1 MLHRTHVDSS
11 FYNYLKWSSCIIVH
25 LLLLLSAKSV
35 ANRLLMTSI
44 GSYKWVFIVLQVA
57 NNCLVTV
64 WIFLKIMLAYVL
76 FMKKEKISA
85 PSV

>member
-1 MLHRTHVDSS
+1 MLIAV
-11 FYNYLKWSSCIIVH
+11 LKWSFCIIVY

-57 NNCLVTV
+57 NNSLVRV

-76 FMKKEKISA
+76 FMKKKEKISA